1 MNKRIRWVLGFIL
14 TVMLLFSL
22 SAPTFAETQDLG
34 IIKVGYY
41 EDGDYMSVNQQG
53 EYVGYN
59 IEYLQKIAKQSGLR
73 FEIIDAV
80 SWNAAYEMLVKGEID
95 LLPAVYY
102 NNKRAQEILFSTQ
115 PMCSIYTTLN
125 VRTDDQRYDYEDF
138 RAFQGMNIGIIRDSV
153 DGEAFRT
160 FCREHKLSLNIIEYD
175 ETAKVLEALDNG
187 TLDGVAITHLGKNS
201 TFRSVAQ
208 LSPSPLYF
216 TVSKTR
222 PELLAEVNKAMNNIL
237 LSNPGYGSDL
247 YDKYLSP
254 SMNQTPVFTKE
265 ERKYIEQAAPIIVA
279 YDPAFAPLSY
289 QDKKT
294 GEFKGVTADI
304 FKFIAASSGLRFQF
318 EAHSQPEALELL
330 RAGKVDAI
338 CVSDGDYLW
347 DRRNG
352 INSTLCYLRAPTSM
366 LTRYN
371 SEKLEIVALPKGY
384 QLSQAIE
391 MGNPNYKVNYYPSIE
406 ACLEAVLAG
415 KADAACLNT
424 QVAGSYLSK
433 SAYKGMR
440 TTTLG
445 QYINEMCVGTSI
457 DQDPRLFSILNKC
470 IQYLPA
476 GQIDAYLVNHAANTK
491 EVSAAEFV
499 EQHIWQITGIVCLV
513 LVIIILL
520 VSYNLK
526 NALRSNRRIQELLYK
541 DNLSGLYSL
550 KGFSSKWDKSVAK
563 THKQDFALLY
573 GDICQF
579 KIINDNFGFATGNQV
594 LNACGTTLQ
603 NILTNGEFAGRISA
617 DHFAVLLKYDNWE
630 NLLKRMENFTKQLNI
645 WRQEHSEIP
654 YKIDFV
660 FGACLIDQESRTD
673 IHQKLDFANYARRY
687 AKDAPNSSLIVMYDE
702 QMRNQTILAQQLEG
716 GLDRAIR
723 DNEFTVYYQP
733 QVSMKDGSV
742 IGSEALIRWNHPEK
756 GFLMPGTFI
765 PIFEKNGMIKKVDLW
780 LFERVCQTMHQWNE
794 KGWPLLPVSCNFS
807 RLHFQQSD
815 FPEQVC
821 AIADRWH
828 IPHHLLELEI
838 TESALLEESA
848 TIVNMLPRL
857 KELGFKIAIDD
868 FGSGYS
874 SLGQLQQIT
883 AHILKLDRSFVRHG
897 VTGKREQI
905 VVGNVIRMA
914 GELGMT
920 VICEG
925 VETKDQSDILQSID
939 CKLAQGFYFYRP
951 MKLEDYE
958 PLILKNNIKK

>member
-1 MNKRIRWVLGFIL
+1 MSKRMRLFINFIV
-14 TVMLLFSL
+14 TIMILFSL
-22 SAPTFAETQDLG
+22 SSTTFAEVQDLG

-41 EDGDYMSVNQQG
+41 EDGDYMSRNQYG

-95 LLPAVYY
+95 LLPAVYH
-102 NNKRAQEILFSTQ
+102 NDKRAQEILFSTQ

-125 VRTDDQRYDYEDF
+125 VRMDDQRYDYEDF

-153 DGEAFRT
+153 DGEAFRA
-160 FCREHKLSLNIIEYD
+160 FCREHKLAVAIVEYD
-175 ETAKVLEALDNG
+175 ETSKVLEALDNG
-187 TLDGVAITHLGKNS
+187 RLDGVAITHLGKNS
-201 TFRSVAQ
+201 TFRSIAQ
-208 LSPSPLYF
+208 FSPSPLYF
-216 TVSKTR
+216 TVSKSK
-222 PELLAEVNKAMNNIL
+222 PALLAEINKAMNSIL
-237 LSNPGYGSDL
+237 LSNPSYGSDL
-247 YDKYLSP
+247 YDKYLAP
-254 SMNQTPVFTKE
+254 SINQTPVFTRD
-265 ERKYIEQAAPIIVA
+265 ERKYIEQAKPIIVA
-279 YDPAFAPLSY
+279 YDPDFAPLSY

-294 GEFKGVTADI
+294 GEFRGVTADI
-304 FKFIAASSGLRFQF
+304 FKFIAASSGLKFQF

-330 RAGKVDAI
+330 RAGKIDAI

-347 DRRNG
+347 DRRNN

-366 LTRYN
+366 LTSYD
-371 SEKLEIVALPKGY
+371 SDKLEIVALPKGY

-391 MGNPNYKVNYYPSIE
+391 MGNPNYKVQYYPSIE
-406 ACLEAVLAG
+406 LCLEAVLSG
-415 KADAACLNT
+415 EADAVCLNT

-433 SAYKGMR
+433 SAYKAMR

-445 QYINEMCVGTSI
+445 QYINEICIGTSA
-457 DQDPRLFSILNKC
+457 DKDPRLFAILNKC

-476 GQIDAYLVNHAANTK
+476 GQIDAYLVNHTANTK

-520 VSYNLK
+520 ISYNLK
-526 NALRSNRRIQELLYK
+526 NALRSNRRIQELLDK
-541 DNLSGLYSL
+541 DELTALYSIN
-550 KGFSSKWDKSVAK
+550 GFSSKWDQNVAK
-563 THKQDFALLY
+563 THQQDFALLY

-579 KIINDNFGFATGNQV
+579 KIINDNFGFSTGNQV
-594 LNACGTTLQ
+594 LSACGTTLQ
-603 NILTNGEFAGRISA
+603 NILAHDEFASRISA
-617 DHFAVLLKYDNWE
+617 DHFAILLKYDGWE
-630 NLLKRMENFTKQLNI
+630 NLLSRIELFVKQLNS
-645 WRQEHSEIP
+645 WRTEYSEIP

-660 FGACLIDQESRTD
+660 FGVCLIGQEDRAD

-687 AKDAPNSSLIVMYDE
+687 AKDTPSNNFIVMYDE
-702 QMRNQTILAQQLEG
+702 QMRNQALLGQQLEG
-716 GLDRAIR
+716 DLDQALRN
-723 DNEFTVYYQP
+723 NEFTVYYQP
-733 QVSMKDGSV
+733 KVDMKTHTI
-742 IGSEALIRWNHPEK
+742 IGSEALIRWNHPQK
-756 GFLMPGTFI
+756 GFLMPGAFI
-765 PIFEKNGMIKKVDLW
+765 PLFEKNGMIKKVDLW
-780 LFERVCQTMHQWNE
+780 LFEKVCQTMHQWRE
-794 KGWPLLPVSCNFS
+794 QSGSILPVSCNFS
-807 RLHFQQSD
+807 RLHFQQND
-815 FPEQVC
+815 FPEQVS
-821 AIADRWH
+821 AIADRWN
-828 IPHHLLELEI
+828 IPHDLLELEI

-848 TIVNMLPRL
+848 TIVTMLPRL

-883 AHILKLDRSFVRHG
+883 AHILKLDRSFVCHG

-905 VVGNVIRMA
+905 VVGNIIRMA
-914 GELGMT
+914 SELGMT

-925 VETKDQSDILQSID
+925 VETKDQSEILQNID

-958 PLILKNNIKK
+958 ALILKNKIKK